1 MTFENKLQEI
11 ASKGDK
17 QGNVNVNILQLI
29 QSPEMTGFPDF
40 AKSSIQAEQ
49 TEIKTLLYELKSCMN
64 QQSMSIVLD
73 STAPST

>member
-40 AKSSIQAEQ
+40 AKSSI
-49 TEIKTLLYELKSCMN
+49 
-64 QQSMSIVLD
+64 
-73 STAPST
+73 